1 MLFLTLPQAY
11 ARDAANFATQYQLPE
26 LRFAK
31 NSRGNPDVSIFDFT
45 SRYHSKYAAVV
56 RKTKNSSL
64 LGLLVG
70 DALINPFWPTG
81 TGIGKGFLGV
91 FDACWTFRQMCMP
104 NGDVTQALQERELI
118 YKLLDQCDSPG
129 ALSKKF
135 RQVLTGNY
143 NVIKLRI

>member
-1 MLFLTLPQAY
+1 M
-11 ARDAANFATQYQLPE
+11 
-26 LRFAK
+26 
-31 NSRGNPDVSIFDFT
+31 
-45 SRYHSKYAAVV
+45 V